1 MSNPGTG
8 ISMPITN
15 IVDRRKRRYRF
26 ETVNAI
32 VEAAWHDNSVNDSD
46 QVEQPADDD
55 GPLYEEREHI
65 SLAEAVEWAMSFKQQ
80 VTLYVYDKD
89 GGIYA
94 AETTIKS

>member
-1 MSNPGTG
+1 
-8 ISMPITN
+8 MPITN
-15 IVDRRKRRYRF
+15 IIDRRKRRHRF

-32 VEAAWHDNSVNDSD
+32 VEAAWHDNTVNDSD

-55 GPLYEEREHI
+55 GPNYDQREHI

-89 GGIYA
+89 DGIYVRKTPT
-94 AETTIKS
+94 EP